1 MSKFPLTLTPQQAE
15 AVQGFAA
22 EPTRA
27 SLNVSGTG
35 VGKTLVAVELAKTIN
50 ARTVLIVAPV
60 NTEAGWRVHFEGQG
74 VTLPF
79 QRIDSSKPGK
89 LAYGQLMWETPGVYF
104 IGTEMFARM
113 GSKSYVDK
121 GGKKRRRTLGAW
133 EHISV
138 DLVLMDESHRFSKSK
153 TASYFALNLLQR
165 VGYKHCMSATPT
177 GNSFEGAFTTA
188 KWLWP
193 DHPSVAAGFSFWKG
207 RYCVGVYDHFRWDKL
222 KTTGERNPGEF
233 YSQLPCVVKLEAPDV
248 PIVEDTVYV
257 ELTPKQRKQY
267 TELEKNLLT
276 WLGEN
281 PLAIQFPTTLHTR
294 LRQVSLGEIDL
305 AIAEDG
311 AEEVTFAVNG
321 KSAKIDAMWSVL
333 EDDFEGEP
341 ALIGVGNSKK
351 FVKLLVARLNERWP
365 GCAVEWSG
373 DVPQRQREGLKSG
386 WIDGKFKYV
395 VAVIES
401 LAEGADLMQTATRNV
416 LWFNKSLSGILNTQF
431 LGRIR
436 RQGGVGSVRS
446 VVLEAVDTKDQ
457 ESYMSLA
464 DAELGR
470 RRSLMLKEKETSG

>member
-1 MSKFPLTLTPQQAE
+1 M
-15 AVQGFAA
+15 
-22 EPTRA
+22 
-27 SLNVSGTG
+27 
-35 VGKTLVAVELAKTIN
+35 VAVELAKAIN
-50 ARTVLIVAPV
+50 AQTILIVAPV
-60 NTEAGWRVHFEGQG
+60 NTETGWKVHFEGQG
-74 VTLPF
+74 VDLPF
-79 QRIDSSKPGK
+79 KRIDSSKGGR
-89 LAYGQLMWETPGVYF
+89 LAYGELMWEKPGIYF
-104 IGTEMFARM
+104 ASTEMFARM
-113 GSKSYVDK
+113 GSKSYTDRS
-121 GGKKRRRTLGAW
+121 GKKRRRTLGVW

-138 DLVLMDESHRFSKSK
+138 DLALVDESHKFSRSK
-153 TASYFALNLLQR
+153 TASYFALDLLQR
-165 VGYKHCMSATPT
+165 VGYRHAMSATPT

-193 DHPSVAAGFSFWKG
+193 EHPSVASGFSFWKG

-233 YSQLPCVVKLEAPDV
+233 YSSLPCVIKLESPDI
-248 PIVEDTVYV
+248 PIVEETVYV

-267 TELEKNLLT
+267 TELEKNLMT

-281 PLAIQFPTTLHTR
+281 PLAIEFPTSLHIR
-294 LRQVSLGEIDL
+294 LRQVTLGEIDL
-305 AIAEDG
+305 TVNDDGTED
-311 AEEVTFAVNG
+311 VTFAVDG
-321 KSAKIDAMWSVL
+321 KSAKVDAMWGVL

-351 FVKLLVARLNERWP
+351 FVKLLVAQLNEKWP

-373 DVPQRQREGLKSG
+373 DVAQKRRDELKSD

-446 VVLEAVDTKDQ
+446 VVLEAVGTKDQ
-457 ESYMSLA
+457 ESYVSLA
-464 DAELGR
+464 DAELER
-470 RRSLMLKEKETSG
+470 RRSLVLKQKEEVV